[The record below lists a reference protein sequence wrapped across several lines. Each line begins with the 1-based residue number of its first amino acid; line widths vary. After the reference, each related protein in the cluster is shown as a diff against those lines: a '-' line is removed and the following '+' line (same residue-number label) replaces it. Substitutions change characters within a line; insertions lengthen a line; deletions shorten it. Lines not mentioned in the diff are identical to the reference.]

1 MSENTFERA
10 GYNGVFG
17 GTVLAT
23 KSVGGTIIA
32 FDGQSL

>member
-23 KSVGGTIIA
+23 KSVGTIIA